1 MAAARGGILCVGI
14 DDGHVKACLCD
25 QVSGAWRLVNW
36 LVEQT
41 PLAERAQFEAEADRE
56 TVVPSIQWA
65 LNTLGQF
72 MGCDLQH
79 ALLPQQQAHESSSAA
94 YQLDRVLLT
103 ASASPPLTVWV
114 MTLTPLWLPRLEEIV
129 HSQRAHVIG
138 VTLLQGNLPA
148 WRLRQELLS
157 SQPDL
162 LLICGGYDGEP
173 EKRQDRSST
182 VSLLTECL
190 ALYESP
196 LQIVFAGQS
205 EFAPELLEGI
215 RAGGRFEPVAIPNIS
230 PHPEYF
236 RFGPL
241 QEVLAALQ
249 SAREVQGI
257 GMDAAQ
263 TWGLEEVG
271 LLSISESFT
280 RALRVWQSR
289 RHPDAELH
297 GVLESAH
304 RRLHVRLP
312 AAADQPAAV
321 WHGVGPGLP
330 DQLKDWPPVGLA
342 SGLGPASFPRGEM
355 PVCEPKGFLP
365 LIAPLFAMDPAAG
378 WSILTQDLLIEP

>member
-25 QVSGAWRLVNW
+25 QVSGSWRLVNW

-41 PLAERAQFEAEADRE
+41 PLAERARFEAAAGRE
-56 TVVPSIQWA
+56 TVAPSIQWA

-79 ALLPQQQAHESSSAA
+79 ALLPPRPVPASDSAA
-94 YQLDRVLLT
+94 YQLGRVLLT

-114 MTLTPLWLPRLEEIV
+114 MTLTPLWLSKLEEVV
-129 HSQRAHVIG
+129 HSQPAHVVG

-157 SQPDL
+157 GQPDL
-162 LLICGGYDGEP
+162 LLICGGHDGEP
-173 EKRQDRSST
+173 EKGQGRSST

-215 RAGGRFEPVAIPNIS
+215 RAGGRFAPVAIPNIS

-241 QEVLAALQ
+241 QEVLATLHR
-249 SAREVQGI
+249 ARESQRI
-257 GMDAAQ
+257 GTGAAQ
-263 TWGLEEVG
+263 AWGLEDIG
-271 LLSISESFT
+271 LLSVSESFT

-312 AAADQPAAV
+312 AATHQPAAV
-321 WHGVGPGLP
+321 WHGVGPELP
-330 DQLKDWPPVGLA
+330 DQLQDWPPVGLA
-342 SGLGPASFPRGEM
+342 SGLGPASFPRGEV

-378 WSILTQDLLIEP
+378 WSILTQDLLVEP

>member
-157 SQPDL
+157 GQPDL

-280 RALRVWQSR
+280 RAPPCL
-289 RHPDAELH
+289 AESQAPRY
-297 GVLESAH
+297 GTAWCIGI
-304 RRLHVRLP
+304 RTP
-312 AAADQPAAV
+312 QAACAAACGGRSAGRSLARRGS
-321 WHGVGPGLP
+321 GVAGSVERLAPCGPGQWAGASQLSQGGDAGVRAQGVSAP
-330 DQLKDWPPVGLA
+330 DCT
-342 SGLGPASFPRGEM
+342 
-355 PVCEPKGFLP
+355 PVCHGPGGWLVH
-365 LIAPLFAMDPAAG
+365 IDPGSA
-378 WSILTQDLLIEP
+378 D